1 MSTMDPLLSTT
12 DFGQLRAFV
21 AVAEALNFTR
31 AAEKLGVSSSALSQ
45 LVRALEERVGVR
57 LLHRNTRSV
66 SLTEAGDRL
75 FQRVKPAVVELGAA
89 IGQTSH
95 LREQPVGLVRIHCF
109 RTAADLYVRPILRSF
124 HETYPDVV
132 LDITVDDEVVDVVE
146 GRFDAAIRIGE
157 VIEKDMVAVRLGPD
171 LRQVAVA
178 SPDYLARRG
187 SPQHPRDLLSHQ
199 CIGWR
204 WPGHERPYKWE
215 FLENGQWFEVAVE
228 GPIIANSKEFC
239 LQAALDGVGIAFP
252 TDQLSAPHVV
262 AGRLVP
268 LLERWSAPFPGFYL
282 CFPAQRQMAPPLR
295 AFIDAVRSKAAV
307 QES

>member
-1 MSTMDPLLSTT
+1 MMDPLLSTT

-75 FQRVKPAVVELGAA
+75 LQRVKPAVEELGAA
-89 IGQTSH
+89 MGQTSH

-124 HETYPDVV
+124 HEMYPDVV

-252 TDQLSAPHVV
+252 TDQLSAPHIA

-268 LLERWSAPFPGFYL
+268 LLERWSAPFPGFHL

-295 AFIDAVRSKAAV
+295 AFIDAVGSKAAA

>member
-1 MSTMDPLLSTT
+1 MDPLLSTT

-21 AVAEALNFTR
+21 AVAETLNFTR

-45 LVRALEERVGVR
+45 LVRSLEERVGLR

-75 FQRVKPAVVELGAA
+75 LQRVKPAVEELGAA

-95 LREQPVGLVRIHCF
+95 LREQPVGRVRVHCF
-109 RTAADLYVRPILRSF
+109 RSAVELYVRPILRSF
-124 HETYPDVV
+124 AEMYPDVV
-132 LDITVDDEVVDVVE
+132 LDITLDDEVVDVVA
-146 GRFDAAIRIGE
+146 GRYDAAIRIGE
-157 VIEKDMVAVRLGPD
+157 VIEKDMVAIRLGPD
-171 LRQVAVA
+171 LRQIAVA
-178 SPDYLARRG
+178 SPDYLAHRG
-187 SPQHPRDLLSHQ
+187 VPQHPRDLLSHQ

-228 GPIIANSKEFC
+228 GPVIANSKEFC
-239 LQAALDGVGIAFP
+239 VQAAIDGVGIAFP
-252 TDQLSAPHVV
+252 TEQLCASHIA

-268 LLERWSAPFPGFYL
+268 LLEPWSAPFLGFHL

-295 AFIDAVRSKAAV
+295 AFIDAVRANAA
-307 QES
+307 SRDATD

>member
-45 LVRALEERVGVR
+45 LVRSLEERVGVR

-75 FQRVKPAVVELGAA
+75 FQRVKPAVEELGAA
-89 IGQTSH
+89 LGQTSH

-215 FLENGQWFEVAVE
+215 FQENGQWFEVAVE

-262 AGRLVP
+262 AGRLVR
-268 LLERWSAPFPGFYL
+268 LLERWSAPFPGFHL

-295 AFIDAVRSKAAV
+295 AFIDAVRSKAAA

>member
-45 LVRALEERVGVR
+45 LVRSLEERVGVR

-75 FQRVKPAVVELGAA
+75 FQRVKPAVEELGAA

-157 VIEKDMVAVRLGPD
+157 VIERDMVAIRLGPD

-215 FLENGQWFEVAVE
+215 FQENGQWFEVAVE

-295 AFIDAVRSKAAV
+295 AFIDAVRSKAAA

>member
-1 MSTMDPLLSTT
+1 MSTMDPLVSTA

-45 LVRALEERVGVR
+45 LVRSLEERVGVR

-75 FQRVKPAVVELGAA
+75 FQRVKPAVEELGAA
-89 IGQTSH
+89 LGQTSH

-124 HETYPDVV
+124 HEIYPDVV

-157 VIEKDMVAVRLGPD
+157 VIERDMVAVRLGPD
-171 LRQVAVA
+171 LRQIAVA

-252 TDQLSAPHVV
+252 TDQLSAPHIA

-268 LLERWSAPFPGFYL
+268 LLERWSAPFPGFHL

-295 AFIDAVRSKAAV
+295 AFIDAVRSKAGSRAD
-307 QES
+307 